1 MISTLTFQMKQGI
14 TDYEKMVGENAKTG
28 RQEFVKTR
36 YGQIVACIAQIMWC
50 TNTAEALENM
60 SNNPFAL

>member
-1 MISTLTFQMKQGI
+1 MIATLTFQMKQAL

-36 YGQIVACIAQIMWC
+36 YGQIVACIA
-50 TNTAEALENM
+50 
-60 SNNPFAL
+60 